1 MPSLSSSSSVFG
13 RLTGKKQQQQQQGP
27 DTQQSAGAG
36 SNVSSEET
44 AVSPPSLP
52 LATVAE
58 GEGVGIEKSKFQHNG
73 HHRRKSSILSLTS
86 SVSDIGHN
94 VRRSASLRS
103 HRTQPSSGSGTFGHR
118 FASSGNAITSPLT
131 TSPVEDDE
139 QDLQALPPTPGTQR
153 PRGKFALATR
163 SLSQKFK
170 STDTLPTF
178 SRQDQDEPLPDRP
191 PTAIEIS
198 KTPSMVT
205 APAVPKRAPPDKPP
219 LQPQASF
226 TSAASRDISS
236 SHGMNGGPLQHA
248 QTNPGSVAGA
258 YNPYSIYQQ
267 IHETS
272 AKRMATIDYMRK
284 VHEGNIYYFST
295 LHYSP
300 AALQSL
306 PSLHPLKMGRR
317 ANNYLVLGNS
327 LPALLDLNSGSAMEY
342 LKALSALLQ
351 EFETYQNLSG
361 VDTTGNSLSRG
372 RMGQMFKSGM
382 GLGIGKARRASTAT
396 DAIALPPNGDMLGLP
411 KSGVDPHSPLE
422 SSPVNASGHDFLHLV
437 TPHLPF
443 EPDFTTTFAT
453 LCDTLI
459 DTYARLL
466 DLVASPDQCSVAVG
480 EAFGKAD
487 KAIRKILVANVLR
500 EFEDTTRASVKG
512 EVAGLGRLVLGGL
525 M

>member
-13 RLTGKKQQQQQQGP
+13 RFTGRKQGSEQVQ
-27 DTQQSAGAG
+27 AGAAT
-36 SNVSSEET
+36 NAQAEES
-44 AVSPPSLP
+44 ASSPPLE
-52 LATVAE
+52 TVA
-58 GEGVGIEKSKFQHNG
+58 EGVGIEKSKFQHNG
-73 HHRRKSSILSLTS
+73 ARHRRTSSILSLTT

-103 HRTQPSSGSGTFGHR
+103 HRTQPSSGSGTFGHKPR
-118 FASSGNAITSPLT
+118 FPSSGNTITSPLT
-131 TSPVEDDE
+131 ASPTEDE
-139 QDLQALPPTPGTQR
+139 EKDLQALPATPATVR
-153 PRGKFALATR
+153 TRGKFASVSRT
-163 SLSQKFK
+163 LSHKFK
-170 STDTLPTF
+170 STDTLPVLT
-178 SRQDQDEPLPDRP
+178 RPDPHEPLPERP
-191 PTAIEIS
+191 PTAIDVS
-198 KTPSMVT
+198 KTPSMLN
-205 APAVPKRAPPDKPP
+205 APTVPKRAPPDKPA
-219 LQPQASF
+219 LHPQASF
-226 TSAASRDISS
+226 TSVASRDISS
-236 SHGMNGGPLQHA
+236 SHGVSGAPLQHA
-248 QTNPGSVAGA
+248 QTNSGSTAGG
-258 YNPYSIYQQ
+258 YNPQAIYQQ

-272 AKRMATIDYMRK
+272 AKRMATIDYVRK

-300 AALQSL
+300 AALQSI

-327 LPALLDLNSGSAMEY
+327 LPALLDLNSGSAIEY

-382 GLGIGKARRASTAT
+382 TLGMGKNRRASTAT
-396 DAIALPPNGDMLGLP
+396 DAIALPPSGDMLGLP
-411 KSGVDPHSPLE
+411 KSNVDPHSPLDI
-422 SSPVNASGHDFLHLV
+422 SPINASGHDFLHLV

-443 EPDFTTTFAT
+443 EPDFLTTFAT

-466 DLVASPDQCSVAVG
+466 DLVSGPEQCSIAVG

-487 KAIRKILVANVLR
+487 KAVRKILVANVLR
-500 EFEDTTRASVKG
+500 EFEDTTRATVKG

>member
-13 RLTGKKQQQQQQGP
+13 RFTGKKPVLDQQQQQQ
-27 DTQQSAGAG
+27 QREGAAV
-36 SNVSSEET
+36 SNVSSPAEEST
-44 AVSPPSLP
+44 VSPPLE
-52 LATVAE
+52 TVAE
-58 GEGVGIEKSKFQHNG
+58 GVGLEKSKILSNG

-103 HRTQPSSGSGTFGHR
+103 HRTQPSAGSGTFGHKPR
-118 FASSGNAITSPLT
+118 FPSSGNVITSPLT
-131 TSPVEDDE
+131 TSPVEDEEADI
-139 QDLQALPPTPGTQR
+139 QALPSAATPAR
-153 PRGKFALATR
+153 ARSKFATATR

-170 STDTLPTF
+170 STDTLP
-178 SRQDQDEPLPDRP
+178 SLVRPDLSEPLPDRP
-191 PTAIEIS
+191 PTAIDVS
-198 KTPSMVT
+198 KTPPMHA
-205 APAVPKRAPPDKPP
+205 APAIPKRAPPDRPS
-219 LQPQASF
+219 LQPQQSF
-226 TSAASRDISS
+226 PSVSRDISS
-236 SHGMNGGPLQHA
+236 SHGMNGAPLQHA
-248 QTNPGSVAGA
+248 QTNPGINAAG
-258 YNPYSIYQQ
+258 YNPHSIYQQ

-272 AKRMATIDYMRK
+272 SKRMATIDYMRK
-284 VHEGNIYYFST
+284 VHEGNIYYFGT

-300 AALQSL
+300 TALQSL

-327 LPALLDLNSGSAMEY
+327 LPALLDLNSGSAIEY

-361 VDTTGNSLSRG
+361 VDSTGNSLSRG

-382 GLGIGKARRASTAT
+382 GLGIGKGRRASTAT
-396 DAIALPPNGDMLGLP
+396 DAIAWPPNGDMLGLP
-411 KSGVDPHSPLE
+411 KSAVDPHSPLE
-422 SSPVNASGHDFLHLV
+422 SSPIIGGHDFVHLV

-459 DTYARLL
+459 DTYAKLL
-466 DLVASPDQCSVAVG
+466 DLVSGPDQCGPAVG
-480 EAFGKAD
+480 DAFAKAD
-487 KAIRKILVANVLR
+487 KAVRKILVANVLR
-500 EFEDTTRASVKG
+500 EFEDSTRAAVKG